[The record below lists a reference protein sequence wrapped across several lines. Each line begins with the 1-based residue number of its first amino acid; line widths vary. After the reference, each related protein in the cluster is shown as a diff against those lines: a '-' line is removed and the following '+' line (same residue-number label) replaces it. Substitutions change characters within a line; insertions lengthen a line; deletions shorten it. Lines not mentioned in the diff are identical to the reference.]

1 MICRYF
7 KEGKKLDVA
16 GLNEITVLI
25 DRSETELSEVAL
37 NSWWPGLDGPPH
49 KHEQKEQ
56 IFFVISGQGSV
67 KIGDEVFPAKPGDLF
82 YVPANV
88 IHQTINQGKAP
99 LDYLLF
105 NAFLDS
111 DKEGHASFAEH
122 VEHMKATRKLQA
134 QTQRADAGSSQPLVS
149 SKAKG
154 KCLRGASAL
163 KLNASSPVSQV
174 LLLDRAETQ
183 RCEAALVSWS
193 AGKGTALETDGARE
207 QTLFVLA
214 GTGSLTVGGETK
226 PVKHGDVVFV
236 SRGARCAAQA
246 GPEGLT
252 CLSLNTILSRGKSKS
267 GQTPGPIPASW

>member
-7 KEGKKLDVA
+7 KEGQQLDVA
-16 GLNEITVLI
+16 GLNQITVLI

-37 NSWWPGLDGPPH
+37 NCWWPGLDGPPH

-56 IFFVISGQGSV
+56 LFYVVAGQGSV
-67 KIGDEVFPAKPGDLF
+67 KIGDDVFPAKPGDLF

-88 IHQTINQGKAP
+88 IHQTINQGKVS

-105 NAFLDS
+105 NAFLNS
-111 DKEGHASFAEH
+111 DKEGHASFADH

-134 QTQRADAGSSQPLVS
+134 QTQRADAGSGRPVVS

-163 KLNASSPVSQV
+163 KLGNSSPVSRA
-174 LLLDRAETQ
+174 LLLDRAKTQ
-183 RCEAALVSWS
+183 RCEAALVSWA
-193 AGKGTALETDGARE
+193 AGKGAALETDGAGE
-207 QTLFVLA
+207 QTLFVVA

-226 PVKHGDVVFV
+226 PVKQGNVVFV
-236 SRGARCAAQA
+236 SKNAQCAAQA

-252 CLSLNTILSRGKSKS
+252 CLALNTILSRGKAK
-267 GQTPGPIPASW
+267 P